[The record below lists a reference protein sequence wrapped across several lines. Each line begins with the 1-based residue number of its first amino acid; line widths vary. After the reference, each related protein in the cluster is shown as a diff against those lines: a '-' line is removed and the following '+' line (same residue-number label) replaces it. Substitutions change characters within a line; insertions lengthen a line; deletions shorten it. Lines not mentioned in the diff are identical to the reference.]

1 MNQLNTS
8 PNQPLYLYQMP
19 MFKLTVSVVLIIEN
33 GVVVVEKKKAV
44 RQNDSEVWVLGGI
57 EDCCFPSGVVKA
69 GQETIQFAA
78 VRIVKE
84 QTGIVLKKALLIPV
98 DFRSSPERSKEGNEV
113 DLGFVC
119 ILENVQPNCN
129 LSGNARWIEVDFE
142 EKQLLKNG
150 QNINFSLYM
159 DHGTLLQRAI
169 DMSLMIKL

>member
-1 MNQLNTS
+1 MINTS

-33 GVVVVEKKKAV
+33 GVVVVEKKVEA
-44 RQNDSEVWVLGGI
+44 RQEDGEVWVLGGV
-57 EDCCFPSGVVKA
+57 EDYRFPSGVVKA

-84 QTGIVLKKALLIPV
+84 QTGIMLKKELLIPV

-119 ILENVQPNCN
+119 NLEEMHPNYH
-129 LSGNARWIEVDFE
+129 LSKTTKWLEVNFE
-142 EKQLLKNG
+142 EKQLLKDGKNV
-150 QNINFSLYM
+150 NFSLYM

-169 DMSLMIKL
+169 DMSLMMKL